1 MAWFRLCDLPKD
13 AHILV
18 LIYCNLVGQE
28 RHVTVMEVGSENLE
42 FLQAKLSNSVVIS

>member
-1 MAWFRLCDLPKD
+1 MAWFRLWDLPKD
-13 AHILV
+13 VHILV

-28 RHVTVMEVGSENLE
+28 RHVTMMEVNPENLG